1 MRHHACVRLLLP
13 VAFVAACASATSSGG
28 DCVDDDGC
36 PEGKVCALGRCGPAA
51 VGDGSAVVDLADRAA
66 ILVADALVTDGPNAD
81 EPRLVG
87 DGSGPSDDSDVSP
100 PGDDRGLTDMTKQD
114 AGGPDVPS
122 VGPDLGPI
130 DCEPGE
136 VRACGRTQGRCRAGR
151 QSCLDDRTLGPCLD
165 QIGPTPEVCN
175 GADDDCNGTADDG
188 FDVGGNCDGVGDCGP
203 GLVECRSDVLTRCS
217 TDPGASHAGDL
228 VETCNGTDED
238 CDGRIDET
246 FMIGRPCPGQCG
258 EGRLECAAAGD
269 LICST
274 DPGGSVYEVSP
285 EACNDADDD
294 CDGRVDEDFAR
305 GLACE
310 GIGLCGSGLGEC
322 GPLFDL
328 ICSTEAGGS
337 EAEAGVEVCNAADD
351 DCDGSTDETF
361 ALGRPCEGAG
371 ECGAGETEC
380 AADGRQICNTEA
392 GGSRSAAGQE
402 RCNTR
407 DDDCDGSIDEGLNLG
422 GLCAAVGICSA
433 GVFEC
438 AADGRVICSTGPG
451 ASEDEAAIEACNQ
464 IDDDCDGR
472 ADEDFSLGQAC
483 DGRGACGAGT
493 RECAADGSARCSTEA
508 SGSDDES
515 FPEGCNGSDDDCNGA
530 VDDGAACGG
539 DTCLTAPGIR
549 LDEPNIVGNTAA
561 MADDYARSACL
572 ANSPGRDQVYQF
584 EAPAAG
590 RYAVGIAPLDA
601 LLDLVFWTNGDCGS
615 PTLCLANGFRDQSAA
630 GRPEGRIIN
639 VPAAGS
645 YYLYVDARVF
655 GPGGPFLASVRPAA
669 DGETCGSAIVLPLP
683 GRFAGTT
690 EGRAADLAAV
700 TCPNAGSPTV
710 GPDQV
715 FVFTPARA
723 GQLDVVVTPG
733 PNDVRFAV
741 SLATNCGNL
750 DASCIASAHAPMA
763 GRPAMLSAAVV
774 AGTQYTL
781 VLDHVGQL
789 GGSFFLDVSLR

>member
-1 MRHHACVRLLLP
+1 M
-13 VAFVAACASATSSGG
+13 
-28 DCVDDDGC
+28 DDDSC

-51 VGDGSAVVDLADRAA
+51 VGDGSAVVDLADRGA
-66 ILVADALVTDGPNAD
+66 ILVADARVTDGPNAD

-87 DGSGPSDDSDVSP
+87 DGAGPSDDSEVSP

-122 VGPDLGPI
+122 VVPDLGPMG
-130 DCEPGE
+130 CEPGE

-203 GLVECRSDVLTRCS
+203 GLVQCRSDVLTRCS

-228 VETCNGTDED
+228 AETCNGTDED

-285 EACNDADDD
+285 EVCNDADDD
-294 CDGRVDEDFAR
+294 CDGA
-305 GLACE
+305 
-310 GIGLCGSGLGEC
+310 
-322 GPLFDL
+322 
-328 ICSTEAGGS
+328 
-337 EAEAGVEVCNAADD
+337 
-351 DCDGSTDETF
+351 
-361 ALGRPCEGAG
+361 
-371 ECGAGETEC
+371 
-380 AADGRQICNTEA
+380 
-392 GGSRSAAGQE
+392 
-402 RCNTR
+402 
-407 DDDCDGSIDEGLNLG
+407 IDEGLNLG

-561 MADDYARSACL
+561 LADDYARSACL

-590 RYAVGIAPLDA
+590 RYAVGIAPLDP

-774 AGTQYTL
+774 AGTEYTL